1 MEYALGALF
10 LNGKLALHDVK
21 DIEGLSIRIAA
32 KQRLQGEEFED
43 LVAYLV
49 STAWELSERYERGDG
64 GLRFGSYAYRILS
77 Q

>member
-1 MEYALGALF
+1 MGALF

-21 DIEGLSIRIAA
+21 DIEGLCIRIAA